1 MNTIDV
7 YSRYYKAEADFSGV
21 RRNAAV
27 VKLTVESG
35 GGNISYT
42 ASVSFFPHTADDDF
56 AVSYDAVLSE
66 IMFEGRG
73 RRSGKREAA
82 LLEKL
87 ESVIA
92 RLSESHEARIKWDEP
107 IGEARRG

>member
-35 GGNISYT
+35 GGN
-42 ASVSFFPHTADDDF
+42 V
-56 AVSYDAVLSE
+56 
-66 IMFEGRG
+66 
-73 RRSGKREAA
+73 
-82 LLEKL
+82 
-87 ESVIA
+87 
-92 RLSESHEARIKWDEP
+92 
-107 IGEARRG
+107 